1 MSAAPDNMFVGKK
14 QAVKGF
20 MRVNTKEARM
30 EQDELELA
38 ELKAQHEKS
47 TEEPVEEEVPS
58 TAEERSFKKR
68 YGDLRRH
75 QQEQKSDFEEQIK
88 SLKGELKTSA
98 VGEMQLPSTEEEI
111 SEWADKYPEVAN
123 IMQTMALKAARDQN
137 ESLNTR
143 MQEID
148 DLQFDANKSK
158 AEAKLLQLHPDFEEI
173 REEDAFH
180 DWVDKQPKWV
190 QDSLYHNE
198 ADATSAARAID
209 LYKLDAGIGK
219 KKKTKKG
226 DNRSAAQEV
235 SSRGNSTPTE
245 GSGEQQY
252 LESDVADMDINQYEE
267 HQDAIAKAMRSGNF
281 VYDLSGKAR

>member
-1 MSAAPDNMFVGKK
+1 MQATKK
-14 QAVKGF
+14 QEVKGF
-20 MRVNTKEARM
+20 MRVNTKQQRMDDDEA
-30 EQDELELA
+30 ELA
-38 ELKAQHEKS
+38 ELKAQTKMSPEEKEDGE
-47 TEEPVEEEVPS
+47 TPD

-88 SLKGELKTSA
+88 ALKGELKSTST
-98 VGEMQLPSTEEEI
+98 GDMELPSTEEEI
-111 SEWADKYPEVAN
+111 ADWADKYPQVAN
-123 IMQTMALKAARDQN
+123 IMQTMALKAAKDQN
-137 ESLNTR
+137 ETLSNR

-148 DLQFDANKSK
+148 DLQLSANKGK
-158 AEAKLLQLHPDFEEI
+158 AEAKLLQIHPDFEQI

-180 DWVDKQPKWV
+180 DWVDTQPKWV

-209 LYKLDAGIGK
+209 LYKLDAGISK
-219 KKKTKKG
+219 KKKGKKG
-226 DNRSAAQEV
+226 DSRSAAQDV
-235 SSRGNSTPTE
+235 STSGSTTPTE

-252 LESDVADMDINQYEE
+252 VESDVAAMTIAEYEE

-281 VYDLSGKAR
+281 VYDVSGKAR

>member
-1 MSAAPDNMFVGKK
+1 MSAAPDMFVGKK
-14 QAVKGF
+14 QEVKGF
-20 MRVNTKEARM
+20 MRVNTREERM

-38 ELKAQHEKS
+38 EMKAQHEM
-47 TEEPVEEEVPS
+47 TPEEKKDDATPE

-88 SLKGELKTSA
+88 SLKSELKSSST
-98 VGEMQLPSTEEEI
+98 GEMELPSTEEEI
-111 SEWADKYPEVAN
+111 SEWAGRYPEVAN
-123 IMQTMALKAARDQN
+123 IMKTMALKAAKDQN
-137 ESLNTR
+137 ADLNTR
-143 MQEID
+143 MKEID
-148 DLQFDANKSK
+148 ELQNTANKGK
-158 AEAKLLQLHPDFEEI
+158 AEAKLLQIHPDFEQI

-180 DWVDKQPKWV
+180 DWVDTQPKWV

-209 LYKLDAGIGK
+209 LYKLDAGI
-219 KKKTKKG
+219 TKKSKAKKG
-226 DNRSAAQEV
+226 NSRSAAQEV
-235 SSRGNSTPTE
+235 SSRGSSSPTE

-252 LESDVADMDINQYEE
+252 VESEVADMTIHQYEE

-281 VYDLSGKAR
+281 IYDLSGNAR

>member
-1 MSAAPDNMFVGKK
+1 MEAMQAVKSTP
-14 QAVKGF
+14 AVKGF
-20 MRVNTKEARM
+20 MRVDTKEARM
-30 EQDELELA
+30 KRDEEELA
-38 ELKAQHEKS
+38 ALKAEHEMS
-47 TEEPVEEEVPS
+47 PEEREDDATPD

-88 SLKGELKTSA
+88 SLKSELKSSST
-98 VGEMQLPSTEEEI
+98 GEMELPSTEEEI
-111 SEWADKYPEVAN
+111 ADWASKFPEVAN
-123 IMQTMALKAARDQN
+123 IMQTMALKAAKDQN
-137 ESLNTR
+137 DTLSTR

-148 DLQFDANKSK
+148 DLQLSANKGK
-158 AEAKLLQLHPDFEEI
+158 AEAKLLQIHPDFEQI

-180 DWVDKQPKWV
+180 DWVDAQPKWI

-209 LYKLDAGIGK
+209 LYKLDAGISK
-219 KKKTKKG
+219 KNKAKKG
-226 DNRSAAQEV
+226 NSRSAAQEV
-235 SSRGNSTPTE
+235 SSRSSSSPTE
-245 GSGEQQY
+245 GSGETQY
-252 LESDVADMDINQYEE
+252 LESDVANMSIHQYEE